1 MSYYFLFFMN
11 FRALFICNDLKS
23 CEYIPHSVCFITQIN
38 SCFQFLPSDQPS
50 APARPIE
57 SAAAALHTWPTRQQE
72 LADEANDA
80 QLLQAVQ
87 QSMRTWKRSHAQK
100 QQLAALE
107 ERRRRRRRRR
117 RAAPATVTASQQP
130 SGTSEKSVCYGDLG
144 CFEDSGP
151 FGYLDMLP
159 SPPEEIN
166 TRFMFYST
174 KNR

>member
-1 MSYYFLFFMN
+1 
-11 FRALFICNDLKS
+11 
-23 CEYIPHSVCFITQIN
+23 
-38 SCFQFLPSDQPS
+38 
-50 APARPIE
+50 
-57 SAAAALHTWPTRQQE
+57 
-72 LADEANDA
+72 
-80 QLLQAVQ
+80 
-87 QSMRTWKRSHAQK
+87 MRTWKRTHVQK
-100 QQLAALE
+100 QELAVLE

-117 RAAPATVTASQQP
+117 RATPATVTAAQQP
-130 SGTSEKSVCYGDLG
+130 PTVQSEKSVCYGDLG